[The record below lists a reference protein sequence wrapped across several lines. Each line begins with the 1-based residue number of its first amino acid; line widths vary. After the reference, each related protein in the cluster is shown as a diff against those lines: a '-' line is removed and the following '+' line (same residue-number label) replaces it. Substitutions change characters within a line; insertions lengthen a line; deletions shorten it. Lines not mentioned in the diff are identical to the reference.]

1 MSSSQD
7 SFTVCLMRHAKSDWN
22 DAALSDHDRQLNQRG
37 RRDAPRMAKWL
48 ASRGCL
54 PDVILGSTA
63 VRVRE
68 TIAGLTSVWAH
79 EPLVL
84 LSPSLY
90 HSTPAT
96 ICEHIVNES
105 IQADGTRPAC
115 VLVIAHNPGME
126 HLVSQWSGSAVTIST
141 SAVAI
146 FKCHAI
152 GPDDV
157 FSPRVR
163 HLVQWMRP
171 KMLDAC

>member
-1 MSSSQD
+1 MSSTQD

-22 DAALSDHDRQLNQRG
+22 DAALSDHDRPLNQRG

-48 ASRGCL
+48 ANRGCL
-54 PDVILGSTA
+54 PEVILGSTA

-68 TIAGLTSVWAH
+68 TIDCLLGVWNH

-90 HSTPAT
+90 LSTPTT
-96 ICEHIVNES
+96 ICEHIVSES
-105 IQADGTRPAC
+105 INADGTRPAC

-126 HLVSQWSGSAVTIST
+126 HLVSQWSGSAVHMATA
-141 SAVAI
+141 AVAI
-146 FKCHAI
+146 FKCHPI
-152 GPDDV
+152 GPEDV

-163 HLVQWMRP
+163 HMVEFMRP
-171 KMLDAC
+171 KLLDDC

>member
-1 MSSSQD
+1 
-7 SFTVCLMRHAKSDWN
+7 MRHAKSDWDDN
-22 DAALSDHDRQLNQRG
+22 SLSDHDRPLNQRG

-48 ASRGCL
+48 ASRRCL

-68 TIAGLTSVWAH
+68 TIDGLKSVWTH

-90 HSTPAT
+90 LSTPTT
-96 ICEHIVNES
+96 ICEHIVSES
-105 IQADGTRPAC
+105 INADGTRPAC

-126 HLVSQWSGSAVTIST
+126 SLVSQWSGFALPMST
-141 SAVAI
+141 AAIAI

-152 GPDDV
+152 GPEDV

-163 HLVQWMRP
+163 HMVESMRP
-171 KMLDAC
+171 KLLDDH